1 MTLKFKETMNSHIH
15 STTLDNG
22 LQVILKELHTSP
34 IISSWIWYR
43 VGSRNEVEGATGLAH
58 WVEHMMFKGSAHFPK
73 GSIMR
78 LVDRYGGDCNAMT
91 SRDFTA
97 YYETLPSA
105 QALLALQIEADRMV
119 SAAFDPVET
128 ETERTV
134 IIAEREGSENEPAFV
149 LSEEVVASAF
159 RVHPYHHQTVGW
171 KSDLERI
178 THEELLSFYRR
189 YYGPQNAI
197 LVVAGDFQRDEIL
210 AQIADQFGSIPANP
224 KPIEISRPEPPQRG
238 ERRLTVR
245 MPGSTPIIRIAYHV
259 PPVAHPDYLPLVI
272 LDGIL
277 SGGHAPF
284 SGGGALA
291 RSARLYRA
299 LVETQLA
306 SSASSY
312 YQASLD
318 TYLFNLGAV
327 VRQERKANDVED
339 ALLEQVRRLQE
350 ELVPQSDLQIAI
362 RQTQAH
368 LAYANESVSNQALA
382 LGMLAIVDNYSRLD
396 GFLDELATVT
406 PEDIMR
412 VAQTYLVADNR
423 IAGWFEPIVGGA

>member
-1 MTLKFKETMNSHIH
+1 MNSNIY

-22 LQVILKELHTSP
+22 LQVILKEVHTAP
-34 IISSWIWYR
+34 IVSSWLWYR
-43 VGSRNEVEGATGLAH
+43 VGSRNEVEGATGIAH
-58 WVEHMMFKGSAHFPK
+58 WVEHMMFKGSARYPK

-78 LVDRYGGDCNAMT
+78 LVDRYGGDANAMT

-97 YYETLPSA
+97 YYEKLPSD

-119 SAAFDPVET
+119 SATFDPDEA

-134 IIAEREGSENEPAFV
+134 IIAEREGNENEPAFV
-149 LSEEVVASAF
+149 LSEEVTAAAF
-159 RVHPYHHQTVGW
+159 HVHPYHHQTIGW
-171 KSDLERI
+171 KSDLQGI
-178 THEELLSFYRR
+178 THEELYAFYHS

-197 LVVAGDFQRDEIL
+197 LVMVGDFQQAEIL
-210 AQIADQFGSIPANP
+210 AQIADQFGPIPAHP
-224 KPIEISRPEPPQRG
+224 KSIERGRPEPAQRG

-245 MPGSTPIIRIAYHV
+245 LPGSTPIIRVAYHV
-259 PPVAHPDYLPLVI
+259 PPAVHADYLPLVI

-277 SGGHAPF
+277 TGGHAPF

-318 TYLFNLGAV
+318 AYLFNLGAV
-327 VRQERKANDVED
+327 VRHDRHAQEVEE
-339 ALLEQVRRLQE
+339 ALQEQVSKLQAE
-350 ELVPQSDLQIAI
+350 PVLESELQVAI
-362 RQTQAH
+362 RQTQAQ
-368 LAYANESVSNQALA
+368 LAYANESVNNQALA
-382 LGMLAIVDNYSRLD
+382 LGMLAIVDNYARLD
-396 GFLDELATVT
+396 GFLDELASVT
-406 PEDIMR
+406 PGDIMR
-412 VAQTYLVADNR
+412 VAQAYLVPDNR
-423 IAGWFEPIVGGA
+423 IVGWFEPLAGGA

>member
-1 MTLKFKETMNSHIH
+1 MNSNIT

-22 LQVILKELHTSP
+22 LQVILKEVHTSP

-78 LVDRYGGDCNAMT
+78 LVDRYGGDANAMT
-91 SRDFTA
+91 SHDFTA

-105 QALLALQIEADRMV
+105 QALLALQIEADRMI

-134 IIAEREGSENEPAFV
+134 IIAEREGNENEPSFV
-149 LSEEVVASAF
+149 LREEVSAAAF
-159 RVHPYHHQTVGW
+159 HVHPYHHQTIGW
-171 KSDLERI
+171 KSDLERL
-178 THEELLSFYRR
+178 TQEELYSFYKT

-197 LVVAGDFQRDEIL
+197 LVIVGDFQPHEIL
-210 AQIADQFGSIPANP
+210 AQIADQFGPTPASP
-224 KPIEISRPEPPQRG
+224 KPVEIRRPEPTQRG

-245 MPGSTPIIRIAYHV
+245 LPGSTPIIRIAYHV
-259 PPVAHPDYLPLVI
+259 PPVAHSDYLPLVI

-284 SGGGALA
+284 SGGGTLA

-318 TYLFNLGAV
+318 AYLFNLGAV
-327 VRQERKANDVED
+327 VRQDRKASDVED
-339 ALLEQVRRLQE
+339 ALLEQVRKLQE
-350 ELVPQSDLQIAI
+350 ETVPPSDLQIAI
-362 RQTQAH
+362 RQTQAQ
-368 LAYANESVSNQALA
+368 LAFANESVNNQALA
-382 LGMLAIVDNYSRLD
+382 LGMLAIVDDYARLD

-406 PEDIMR
+406 PGDIMR
-412 VAQTYLVADNR
+412 VAQTYLVPDNR
-423 IAGWFEPIVGGA
+423 VVGWFEPLAGGA

>member
-1 MTLKFKETMNSHIH
+1 MNSNIY

-22 LQVILKELHTSP
+22 LQVILKEVHTAP

-43 VGSRNEVEGATGLAH
+43 VGSRNEVEGATGLSH
-58 WVEHMMFKGSAHFPK
+58 WVEHMLFKGSVHFPK

-78 LVDRYGGDCNAMT
+78 LVDRYGGYANAMT

-105 QALLALQIEADRMV
+105 QALLALQIEADRMI
-119 SAAFDPVET
+119 SATFDPAEV

-134 IIAEREGSENEPAFV
+134 IIAEREGSENEPVFV
-149 LSEEVVASAF
+149 LNEEMVASAF
-159 RVHPYHHQTVGW
+159 HVHPYHHQTVGW

-178 THEELLSFYRR
+178 TQEELHTFYRR

-197 LVVAGDFQRDEIL
+197 LVVVGDFQRDEIL

-224 KPIEISRPEPPQRG
+224 KPVEIGRPEPPQRG

-245 MPGSTPIIRIAYHV
+245 LPGSTPIIRIAYHV

-284 SGGGALA
+284 SGGGTLA

-318 TYLFNLGAV
+318 AYLFNLGAV
-327 VRQERKANDVED
+327 VRQDRKASEVEE
-339 ALLEQVRRLQE
+339 ALLEQVRKLQE
-350 ELVPQSDLQIAI
+350 ELVAESDLQIAI
-362 RQTQAH
+362 RQTQAQ
-368 LAYANESVSNQALA
+368 LAFANESVNNQALA
-382 LGMLAIVDNYSRLD
+382 LGMLAIVDNYARLD

-406 PEDIMR
+406 PNDIMR

-423 IAGWFEPIVGGA
+423 IVGWFEPLAGGT